1 MSILTILTL
10 VAVFGAVG
18 LLTFAIATLLAS
30 PSDSARRRLST
41 IVQQQ
46 TTSLLISKTA
56 TLADESDQ
64 AAERILNA
72 LPNSYGSVK
81 RLRRELALGGFYTT
95 RAAAIFAMSEIICPL
110 ILAGLPLLLLTGINR
125 WIAAGLGVLIG
136 YMGPSFLLGRRCK
149 RRQKEIQNGLA
160 DALDLL
166 VLCLEA
172 GSSLDQAL
180 VKAGDEL
187 GVAYPALGDQLH
199 ILITEMRAGK
209 TRLDAFRGLAE
220 RTRVDDVRALVS
232 MLIQTDRFGTSVA
245 QALRT
250 HAETCRTKRRQRA
263 EERAQKVG
271 VKLVFPLVFCLF
283 PALYVVMLGPA
294 YIRFMKVF
302 GP

>member
-95 RAAAIFAMSEIICPL
+95 RAAAIFAGSIRPSNARNLRRAFGAEPYDCREAPLKRNRRRVQTAIRPSRARIFLPSSSDLGENEI
-110 ILAGLPLLLLTGINR
+110 
-125 WIAAGLGVLIG
+125 
-136 YMGPSFLLGRRCK
+136 
-149 RRQKEIQNGLA
+149 
-160 DALDLL
+160 
-166 VLCLEA
+166 
-172 GSSLDQAL
+172 
-180 VKAGDEL
+180 
-187 GVAYPALGDQLH
+187 
-199 ILITEMRAGK
+199 
-209 TRLDAFRGLAE
+209 
-220 RTRVDDVRALVS
+220 
-232 MLIQTDRFGTSVA
+232 GTSWI
-245 QALRT
+245 RIP
-250 HAETCRTKRRQRA
+250 RRISFA
-263 EERAQKVG
+263 V
-271 VKLVFPLVFCLF
+271 
-283 PALYVVMLGPA
+283 
-294 YIRFMKVF
+294 IS
-302 GP
+302 